1 LAEEVHLGWKAT
13 WKFIGWII
21 GIVIIIFEMIMNW
34 IPAVTITAD
43 MITKV
48 LIIAA
53 VCGIGVPAMFFIA
66 DIVWTLAH
74 KVKELLTA

>member
-1 LAEEVHLGWKAT
+1 
-13 WKFIGWII
+13 
-21 GIVIIIFEMIMNW
+21 MNW